1 MPRVT
6 SPYPGQNFGCFLWG
20 RSVILRS
27 ADSEYPRL
35 ISHEITYEESQ
46 PMWPQY
52 HNVTDRRT
60 DDLP

>member
-6 SPYPGQNFGCFLWG
+6 SPYPGQNFGCFLLG

-35 ISHEITYEESQ
+35 ISHEIIYEESQ
-46 PMWPQY
+46 PM
-52 HNVTDRRT
+52 
-60 DDLP
+60 